1 MDISDFVKKAKEYNV
16 LGIKISKIMNLQ
28 QSGTANQNAE
38 GIFILQ
44 QRVSHPVQLALLF
57 RKG

>member
-1 MDISDFVKKAKEYNV
+1 MFLESKFQ
-16 LGIKISKIMNLQ
+16 KIMNLQ
-28 QSGTANQNAE
+28 QSGTANRNAE

>member
-16 LGIKISKIMNLQ
+16 LGIKISKDNE
-28 QSGTANQNAE
+28 NAE

>member
-1 MDISDFVKKAKEYNV
+1 MDISDFVKKAKNIMFLES
-16 LGIKISKIMNLQ
+16 KFQKIMNLQ
-28 QSGTANQNAE
+28 QSGTANRNAE